1 MAIEHEDIKLESRRT
16 IYGSYEKLPGKP
28 AKRQSQ
34 LVWVSL
40 ILGIGTGLGLGWMFG
55 SPAQWNSTGGA
66 VTGSSAFFEYFLSV
80 DPSIW
85 KIPSD
90 FQKTCIPK
98 YAPGANGTEK
108 CAAYCLNGGGDHVK
122 YGPLGLTLQMDNTAN
137 SCSESY
143 KTAYGT
149 AEVQTYERFLYGDFS
164 AYLKAGYGRENGP
177 GSSNAETCF
186 ALFGSDHTQDLKQE
200 INFCIL
206 SRWTY
211 NNFTVTYY
219 ADKGGGGMFHF
230 DDKDFT
236 KEFHLFQIKWRPTY
250 IHWLIDNKSVF
261 YQSGTAG
268 INIPNTPLRMSLILR
283 PDSYSDYTKYQGIA
297 RTTIRFAQ
305 YSGQMLS

>member
-1 MAIEHEDIKLESRRT
+1 MRISDINKYLESISYICGLQYPSYSRRIKENKPKNTENLSWLPCHVVKETQSRLAPETAPSAKMAIEHEDIKLESRRT

-200 INFCIL
+200 
-206 SRWTY
+206 
-211 NNFTVTYY
+211 
-219 ADKGGGGMFHF
+219 
-230 DDKDFT
+230 
-236 KEFHLFQIKWRPTY
+236 
-250 IHWLIDNKSVF
+250 
-261 YQSGTAG
+261 
-268 INIPNTPLRMSLILR
+268 
-283 PDSYSDYTKYQGIA
+283 
-297 RTTIRFAQ
+297 
-305 YSGQMLS
+305 